1 MQSNLKKF
9 LMALF
14 VGQNHDH
21 LIGLDLLY
29 LTGHKVKS
37 VFAFKIN
44 FEKCQ
49 EKKGI
54 TRLSLNKR
62 LLN

>member
-1 MQSNLKKF
+1 MKVYEKHNQISSIDFINYVIEK
-9 LMALF
+9 
-14 VGQNHDH
+14 
-21 LIGLDLLY
+21 LDLLY
-29 LTGHKVKS
+29 LIGHKVKS

-54 TRLSLNKR
+54 TP
-62 LLN
+62 

>member
-1 MQSNLKKF
+1 
-9 LMALF
+9 
-14 VGQNHDH
+14 V
-21 LIGLDLLY
+21 DLLY

-54 TRLSLNKR
+54 TP
-62 LLN
+62 

>member
-1 MQSNLKKF
+1 MVAKYKV
-9 LMALF
+9 A
-14 VGQNHDH
+14 D
-21 LIGLDLLY
+21 ILDLLY

-54 TRLSLNKR
+54 TP
-62 LLN
+62 